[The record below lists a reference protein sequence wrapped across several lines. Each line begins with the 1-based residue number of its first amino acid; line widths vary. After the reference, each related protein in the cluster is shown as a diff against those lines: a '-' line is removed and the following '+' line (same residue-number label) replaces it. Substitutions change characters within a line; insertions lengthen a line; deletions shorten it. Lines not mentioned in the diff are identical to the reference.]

1 MASNYTGL
9 GVQLMTTGEKAGT
22 WGTLTN
28 TNWNIMEQISGGYVE
43 QDIAGGAQTT
53 TLSVSD
59 GSAGAVLAHRIIKF
73 TGSITG
79 NQIVTIPLDVQTFY
93 IITNGTTD
101 GSGTPT
107 VQFKYVSGS
116 GSSVTWAASDKGT
129 KIIYAAADDGTNP
142 NIVDVGM
149 GTVTLT
155 GTETLTNKTLTS
167 PIIGTSILD
176 TNSNELIKITA
187 TGSAENEFTIAAGAS
202 GAGPTLSSTGS
213 SDSNID
219 INITPAGTGDV
230 VLAGDTVKVG
240 DSGAAAT
247 LTSNGAGTLTVT
259 TGGTEDLVLSTNS
272 GTNSGTITITDAAN
286 GNITL
291 APNGTGEVQATDQA
305 DATAAVKIAGKET
318 MWIPATAFYLPTTN
332 PADAASVET
341 TALRPELKVVD
352 FDAGTAQ
359 YVQFAIAMPK
369 SWNLG
374 TVTYQVFWSPSTTNT
389 DNCIFGVQGVSCSE
403 GDTADV
409 AFGTAV
415 EVTDAGIGTVEDVQM
430 TAESGAITIAGSP
443 ADGDQTFFQLYRDAA
458 DGSDTFTGEARVLGI
473 KLFYTTDEAND
484 A

>member
-1 MASNYTGL
+1 MASNYTNL

-28 TNWNIMEQISGGYVE
+28 TNWNIMEQISGGYAT
-43 QDIAGGAQTT
+43 QALTSGGTV
-53 TLSVSD
+53 TLVKSD
-59 GSAGAVLAHRIIKF
+59 GSTGAVMATRIWKL
-73 TGSITG
+73 TGALSD
-79 NQIVTIPLDVQTFY
+79 NAIVTVPDSIENWW
-93 IITNGTTD
+93 IINNASTNAYTVTVKTV
-101 GSGTPT
+101 SGT
-107 VQFKYVSGS
+107 GIA
-116 GSSVTWAASDKGT
+116 WATTDKGT
-129 KIIYAAADDGTNP
+129 KLLYTDGTNV
-142 NIVDVGM
+142 IDASSGF
-149 GTVTLT
+149 GEVTLT
-155 GTETLTNKTLTS
+155 NTVTLTNKTLTS
-167 PIIGTSILD
+167 PAIGTSILD
-176 TNSNELIKITA
+176 TNANELIKITA
-187 TGSAENEFTIAAGAS
+187 TSSAENEFTIAAGAS

-230 VLAGDTVKVG
+230 VLAADTVKVG
-240 DSGAAAT
+240 DAAAAAT

-286 GNITL
+286 GNITI

-341 TALRPELKVVD
+341 TALRPELKVLD
-352 FDAGTAQ
+352 FDASTAQ
-359 YVQFAIAMPK
+359 YAQFAIAMPK

-374 TVTYQVFWSPSTTNT
+374 TVTYQVFWSPSNTNT
-389 DNCIFGVQGVSCSE
+389 DDCIFGLQGVSCTE

-443 ADGDQTFFQLYRDAA
+443 ANDDQTFFQLYRDAA
-458 DGSDTFTGEARVLGI
+458 DGSDTFTGDARVLGI

-484 A
+484 G